1 MRREFTVNGYPV
13 REITPYTAKTGYRKY
28 GEHAFLYETPD
39 GVLTIDYELQPT
51 GYGQK
56 PLLIC
61 PKCGS
66 RRSKLYH
73 AGDYVFCRG
82 CMKMIH
88 PLMTPYTT
96 IQNSTKWGSDY
107 IAYLEERL
115 AKKNG
120 IEHFTIADFLGD
132 NWIIT
137 DHRPRY
143 MRKATF
149 ADVIGRLRLLDEL
162 RARCIFSR
170 YTGGKSTV
178 DKWTLD
184 KVCKAPPRE
193 LLGVYLYDDTI
204 ALAEEVYR
212 LPIKDR
218 LLQNKRDS
226 GS

>member
-1 MRREFTVNGYPV
+1 MRREYTVNGYPV
-13 REITPYTAKTGYRKY
+13 REIQAYTAKTGYKKH
-28 GEHAFLYETPD
+28 GEHSFLYETPE
-39 GVLTIDYELQPT
+39 GVLIIDYELQPT

-73 AGDYVFCRG
+73 AGGLVFCRG
-82 CMKMIH
+82 CI
-88 PLMTPYTT
+88 PEVNPYHD
-96 IQNSTKWGSDY
+96 IQNSTKRGSDY

-120 IEHFTIADFLGD
+120 IDYFTIRDFIHND
-132 NWIIT
+132 WIKT
-137 DHRPRY
+137 DYRPRY

-149 ADVIGRLRLLDEL
+149 ADVIGRLTLLDEL
-162 RARCIFSR
+162 RARCIFKR
-170 YTGGKSTV
+170 YTGSKSTV
-178 DKWTLD
+178 DKWVLD
-184 KVCKAPPRE
+184 QICKAPPIDLMGTDLYRE
-193 LLGVYLYDDTI
+193 TI

-212 LPIKDR
+212 APIRDR